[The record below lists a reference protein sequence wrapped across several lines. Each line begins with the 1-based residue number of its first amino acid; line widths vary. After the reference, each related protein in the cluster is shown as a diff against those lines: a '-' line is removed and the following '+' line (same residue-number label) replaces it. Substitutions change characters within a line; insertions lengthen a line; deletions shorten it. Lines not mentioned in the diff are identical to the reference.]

1 MTEEPA
7 GRSWEAWNRDWISH
21 RDVED
26 SLDAPTL
33 ANHIDRLKLDFLGPD
48 LPRAGRALEVGCGSA
63 RLLARMG
70 RAAPLELVA
79 LDPAPN
85 ALGVAERTAAIAG
98 VRMQRVRA
106 DALSLP
112 FADGSFDLVLSGG
125 LLEHFPQPEPVLAE
139 MVRILRP
146 GGTFYADVVPR
157 KFSIYRVRE
166 FPRMARTEWFMPGVH
181 ESSNGPGRYARAL
194 ERLGCAPPRVRSAG
208 VYPPRTGPVLA
219 RLASRLDGT
228 PIADLLGWYFMIAA
242 RRGAAR
248 GAAAS

>member
-1 MTEEPA
+1 MTAERTP
-7 GRSWEAWNRDWISH
+7 RSWQAWDRDWVAH
-21 RDVED
+21 PDVGD

-33 ANHIDRLKLDFLGPD
+33 GNHIDRLKLEFLGPD

-85 ALGVAERTAAIAG
+85 ALGVVARTAAIAG
-98 VRMQRVRA
+98 VRMQRVRG

-112 FADGSFDLVLSGG
+112 FPDGSFDLVLSGG
-125 LLEHFPQPEPVLAE
+125 LLEHFPEPETVLAE

-166 FPRMARTEWFMPGVH
+166 YPRMVRTEWFMPGVH
-181 ESSNGPGRYARAL
+181 ESAHGPGRYARAL
-194 ERLGCAPPRVRSAG
+194 ERLGCPAARVRSAG
-208 VYPPRTGPVLA
+208 VYPPRTGHALA
-219 RLASRLDGT
+219 GLAARLDGT
-228 PIADLLGWYFMIAA
+228 PVADLLGWYFMIAA
-242 RRGAAR
+242 RRGATGG
-248 GAAAS
+248 GAAS

>member
-1 MTEEPA
+1 MTERRA
-7 GRSWEAWNRDWISH
+7 GDAWQAWDRDWVSH
-21 RDVED
+21 PDVGD

-33 ANHIDRLKLDFLGPD
+33 ANHIDRLKLDFLGAD

-98 VRMQRVRA
+98 VRMQRVRG

-112 FADGSFDLVLSGG
+112 FPDASFDLVLSGG
-125 LLEHFPQPEPVLAE
+125 LLEHFREPEAVLGE

-157 KFSIYRVRE
+157 KFSIYRLRE
-166 FPRMARTEWFMPGVH
+166 YPRMARTEWFMPGVH
-181 ESSNGPGRYARAL
+181 ESSHGPGRYARAL
-194 ERLGCAPPRVRSAG
+194 EQLGCTSPRVRGAG
-208 VYPPRTGPVLA
+208 VYPPRTGTALA
-219 RLASRLDGT
+219 RLAARLDGT
-228 PIADLLGWYFMIAA
+228 PVADLFGWYFMIAA
-242 RRGAAR
+242 RRGAAG
-248 GAAAS
+248 GAAGS